1 MKNVNIRAL
10 PGQKSDDFTD
20 VVIRVSDDKMSH
32 GWKSF
37 EKLIKD
43 SPDYLHMMCA
53 WDDTSEF
60 HFDDEELKLLAGA
73 FLASLE
79 HLPAGPHEYIR
90 WIDAYDNELSRRQYI
105 DEFVAE
111 RLNADLDAILYQM
124 DDKMLERVG
133 ERAPAL
139 KRERCDWRA
148 KKAAQKQ
155 RRKERQALWTEERR
169 RRRAEEKRLAL
180 VTSQPKKVA

>member
-10 PGQKSDDFTD
+10 PGKKSDDFTD
-20 VVIRVSDDKMSH
+20 VVIRVSKDTMSH

-43 SPDYLHMMCA
+43 SPDYCHMVGELEN
-53 WDDTSEF
+53 DPEF
-60 HFDDEELKLLAGA
+60 HFDEDELKLLAGA

-79 HLPAGPHEYIR
+79 HLPAGTHEYIR
-90 WIDAYDNELSRRQYI
+90 WIDAYDNELSGRQYI

-124 DDKMLERVG
+124 DDKMLERAG

-148 KKAAQKQ
+148 KEAAKEQ

-180 VTSQPKKVA
+180 VTSQPQKVA